1 MVTKKLAKLIA
12 RTFNETIENRED
24 ATKRLD
30 HMYTII
36 ELAIMYSRA
45 DNFQGELSEEDCAY
59 LQEFLDGLDEIKQVD
74 VVY

>member
-1 MVTKKLAKLIA
+1 MVSNKLAKLIA
-12 RTFNETIENRED
+12 RTFYDTIEKRDD

-30 HMYTII
+30 QMYTTI
-36 ELAIMYSRA
+36 ELAIMYSHA
-45 DNFQGELSEEDCAY
+45 DNFQGELSEKDCAY